1 MYIEKIMGFVIFS
14 EFSIYMRYLNINFS
28 TYFFSSWIEA
38 WMLMI

>member
-28 TYFFSSWIEA
+28 TYSWIEA